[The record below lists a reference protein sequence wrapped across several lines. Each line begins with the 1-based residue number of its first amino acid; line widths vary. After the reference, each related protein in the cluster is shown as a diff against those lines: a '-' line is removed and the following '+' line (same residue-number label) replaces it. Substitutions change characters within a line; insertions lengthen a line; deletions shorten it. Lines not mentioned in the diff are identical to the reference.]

1 MFDLIIRNGHVVDPV
16 NHFDGIA
23 DIAVED
29 GHVAAVGVGLE
40 GSAKE
45 ELDASGKYVIPGII
59 DMHTHMRTVL
69 GHPHAQRM
77 IALAGVCSTL
87 DMAGPLDLNFPEKL
101 HSSAMRPAGRS

>member
-40 GSAKE
+40 GSRR
-45 ELDASGKYVIPGII
+45 G
-59 DMHTHMRTVL
+59 
-69 GHPHAQRM
+69 Q
-77 IALAGVCSTL
+77 
-87 DMAGPLDLNFPEKL
+87 
-101 HSSAMRPAGRS
+101 